1 MEFQI
6 GDMVKLINSQVFGII
21 IDEDRTTKRYRI
33 QWLTSF
39 SPALSWVAH
48 NRIEKVN

>member
-6 GDMVKLINSQVFGII
+6 GDMIKPINSQLFGII

-33 QWLTSF
+33 QWLTSLE
-39 SPALSWVAH
+39 PALSWAAY
-48 NRIEKVN
+48 NRIQKVQ